1 MTTVIVW
8 FRNDLRVADNPALHH
23 ALAAGAQVIPLYI
36 HAPDEQAP
44 WPPGAASRWWLHHSL
59 IALNETIVRLGSRL
73 IVRRGP
79 TLATLHSLIR
89 QTDASQL
96 YCNRT
101 YEPVTECRDRDIL
114 RELAAAGV
122 RCTQYNASLLHE
134 PGSVLNKDGHPYKVF
149 TPFWRACQWH
159 ADATMPLSSP
169 SAMPLP
175 PRTIESSAIVDLGL
189 VPDQQWHAGLQA
201 NWRPGEI
208 GAHQRLQ
215 AYCQSALAH
224 YPQWRDFPDR
234 PGTTRLSPYLH
245 FGEISARQAVW
256 TLQDYSQ
263 RAEGPGLLQAT
274 EALIRQLGWREFA
287 HHVLQHFPHTS
298 EEPLNPRFRNLPWN
312 RNDALLRAWQRGRT
326 GIPIVDAGMRQL
338 WQTGWMHNR
347 VRMITASFLVK
358 NCRIHWQQGARWFWD
373 TLTDANLANNSL
385 NWQWITGCGADA
397 APFHRIFN
405 PVLQGQKFDAEG
417 RYVRRWVPKLA
428 NLPSRWIHQPWLAPA
443 TALATAK
450 IRLGEDYPAPAVDLA
465 ASRLQAL
472 SFFRES
478 SGQ

>member
-96 YCNRT
+96 YCSRT

-175 PRTIESSAIVDLGL
+175 PRTIESSAIVGLGCITFRIPAKNRSTRVFAIFL
-189 VPDQQWHAGLQA
+189 GVRTMHCYGRGSAAVPASPSSTPACASCGRLAG
-201 NWRPGEI
+201 
-208 GAHQRLQ
+208 
-215 AYCQSALAH
+215 C
-224 YPQWRDFPDR
+224 
-234 PGTTRLSPYLH
+234 
-245 FGEISARQAVW
+245 
-256 TLQDYSQ
+256 
-263 RAEGPGLLQAT
+263 
-274 EALIRQLGWREFA
+274 
-287 HHVLQHFPHTS
+287 
-298 EEPLNPRFRNLPWN
+298 
-312 RNDALLRAWQRGRT
+312 
-326 GIPIVDAGMRQL
+326 
-338 WQTGWMHNR
+338 
-347 VRMITASFLVK
+347 ITASV
-358 NCRIHWQQGARWFWD
+358 
-373 TLTDANLANNSL
+373 
-385 NWQWITGCGADA
+385 
-397 APFHRIFN
+397 
-405 PVLQGQKFDAEG
+405 
-417 RYVRRWVPKLA
+417 
-428 NLPSRWIHQPWLAPA
+428 
-443 TALATAK
+443 
-450 IRLGEDYPAPAVDLA
+450 
-465 ASRLQAL
+465 
-472 SFFRES
+472 
-478 SGQ
+478 

>member
-44 WPPGAASRWWLHHSL
+44 WPPGAASRWWLLHSL

-149 TPFWRACQWH
+149 TPFWRACQRH

-215 AYCQSALAH
+215 AYCQSASPITRNGATFPTGLAPRAYRLIYILVRSAH
-224 YPQWRDFPDR
+224 GKPSGLCRIIRSAPRVPDSCR
-234 PGTTRLSPYLH
+234 QPKRCSGNSAGGNSP
-245 FGEISARQAVW
+245 I
-256 TLQDYSQ
+256 TCCI
-263 RAEGPGLLQAT
+263 T
-274 EALIRQLGWREFA
+274 
-287 HHVLQHFPHTS
+287 
-298 EEPLNPRFRNLPWN
+298 FRIPAIPWN

-358 NCRIHWQQGARWFWD
+358 NCRIHWQHGARWFWD
-373 TLTDANLANNSL
+373 TLTDANLAYNSL
-385 NWQWITGCGADA
+385 NWQWITGCGAEA
-397 APFHRIFN
+397 PPFHRISIRCCRGKNSMPKDDTYDAGCRSLRTCRAAGYIN
-405 PVLQGQKFDAEG
+405 PGL
-417 RYVRRWVPKLA
+417 
-428 NLPSRWIHQPWLAPA
+428 H
-443 TALATAK
+443 
-450 IRLGEDYPAPAVDLA
+450 
-465 ASRLQAL
+465 
-472 SFFRES
+472 
-478 SGQ
+478 